1 MVDSVVDGFLKENQA
16 EVLVSEVN
24 ILESSELTEKY
35 SEEIPVLKIN
45 GETHGYWRIDSDRL
59 LTALEK
65 TFLGL

>member
-24 ILESSELTEKY
+24 ILESPELTEKY
-35 SEEIPVLKIN
+35 SEEIPVLQIN